1 MGCRHCG
8 RKAAGRPRG
17 LCWTCYQ
24 TLDIRD
30 RYSAVSK
37 FGRRGVLDFCGSG
50 ELPAAPPR
58 ALPGSPEKVAVLE
71 QRASRRE
78 ALWHPKDAAF
88 GIESVSRLPMSF
100 ARQVAISAG

>member
-24 TLDIRD
+24 TLAIRE
-30 RYSAVSK
+30 RYSPVSK
-37 FGRRGVLDFCGSG
+37 FGRRGVLDFCGLG
-50 ELPAAPPR
+50 KLPTRPTP

-78 ALWHPKDAAF
+78 SLWHPHDAAF
-88 GIESVSRLPMSF
+88 GPERFSQPQLS
-100 ARQVAISAG
+100 SA